1 MQQWYVAHPALGY
14 EDWARN
20 AGRPRNLQEAK
31 NKLLRKGFAVED
43 ANSDVH

>member
-31 NKLLRKGFAVED
+31 KVVEER
-43 ANSDVH
+43 VCGRGCE